1 MSPYDWQESISQRA
15 QYVES
20 RLKAGQPGIAF
31 AREEGVLLAS
41 LRRQTPKLFEVYD
54 TIAMTALGLQSD
66 IEALRV
72 ASIEFCHKE
81 GYQKSA
87 EDVTLSRLAA
97 GLSSSIKQ
105 TFSDLR
111 RPPLVAQAL
120 FAELG
125 PDARHD
131 RFTMLDF
138 DGDYREQ
145 REGCW
150 LAGSEEVKNRL
161 SETSFAE
168 LAGMSLEDCL
178 ARLEVMLREQTKT
191 EGLIFEAGLI
201 DRRIKGERKFVR
213 LAGQEDGLPVA

>member
-20 RLKAGQPGIAF
+20 RLKAGQPGIAL
-31 AREEGVLLAS
+31 AREEGILIAS
-41 LRRQTPKLFEVYD
+41 LRRQTAKLFEIYD
-54 TIAMTALGLQSD
+54 TIGMTALGLQSD

-125 PDARHD
+125 PDAKHD
-131 RFTMLDF
+131 RFTLLDF

-145 REGCW
+145 RDGCW
-150 LAGSEEVKNRL
+150 LAGSDEVKNRL
-161 SETSFAE
+161 SESSFAE
-168 LAGMSLEDCL
+168 LADLDQEDCL
-178 ARLEVMLREQTKT
+178 GRLEALLREQTKT
-191 EGLIFEAGLI
+191 DGLIFEAALI

-213 LAGQEDGLPVA
+213 LVGHEDGIQTP